1 LAGKHHGRVPLGAP
15 HIQPSDLVLPA
26 THPEHDV
33 RSDSLALRS
42 ASAPARPPPPSTPT
56 TQHWAVV
63 IPTLGWAGGFAAAIA
78 IGAAAGLLP
87 ALRAARL
94 SPTRALWSI
103 EGVVTLGDSQPAI
116 PNSICRTRAGCTNGA
131 KQTRI
136 IGSYEINL
144 FASLG
149 YSGR

>member
-1 LAGKHHGRVPLGAP
+1 MADAVSSEGLRCRASGQVEQALNLSCPEAARVTLLHPRLLGPIVSPPNSGLRQRTLDPGRYAAYQPAP
-15 HIQPSDLVLPA
+15 SSSGRLP
-26 THPEHDV
+26 
-33 RSDSLALRS
+33 
-42 ASAPARPPPPSTPT
+42 
-56 TQHWAVV
+56 
-63 IPTLGWAGGFAAAIA
+63 
-78 IGAAAGLLP
+78 GLLP